1 MQENKLKDLVTLY
14 EKLLAHLD
22 GLAGLSTSSEDVLKN
37 AEEIKALNETHFET
51 RDFARN
57 LLTHDFTQETK
68 NPFIKLFFKELNP
81 QSILFINLVTDYN
94 QRLVDYIEGENKE
107 DITLLIKDIKDFNV
121 VAKKQFKPLQKKLKN
136 LNK

>member
-1 MQENKLKDLVTLY
+1 MKENKLKDLVCLY

-22 GLAGLSTSSEDVLKN
+22 ELAGLTRSQEDVLKN
-37 AEEIKALNETHFET
+37 AKQIKALNEAHVET

-94 QRLVDYIEGENKE
+94 QRLVNYIDCINEE
-107 DITLLIKDIKDFNV
+107 DISLLIKDINDFNV
-121 VAKKQFKPLQKKLKN
+121 VAKKQFKSLQKKLET

>member
-22 GLAGLSTSSEDVLKN
+22 ELAGLTTGHEDVFKN
-37 AEEIKALNETHFET
+37 AEQIKALNEAHVET
-51 RDFARN
+51 RNFARN

-68 NPFIKLFFKELNP
+68 NPFLKLIFKDLNP

-94 QRLVDYIEGENKE
+94 QRLVDYLDGVNKE
-107 DITLLIKDIKDFNV
+107 DISLLIKDINDFNV
-121 VAKKQFKPLQKKLKN
+121 VAKKQFKPLQKKLKS